1 LLEAVKQQKT
11 TFTLQITIFWRA
23 DLTDRDESLP
33 ETKEASHFV
42 VDLLAK

>member
-1 LLEAVKQQKT
+1 MSTNKKADSQTK
-11 TFTLQITIFWRA
+11 LQNTIFWRA